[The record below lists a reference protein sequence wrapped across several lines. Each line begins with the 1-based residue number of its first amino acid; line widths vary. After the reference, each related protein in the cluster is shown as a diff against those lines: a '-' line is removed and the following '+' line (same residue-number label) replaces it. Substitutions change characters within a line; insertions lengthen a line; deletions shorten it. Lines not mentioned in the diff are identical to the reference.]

1 MIDNKSLI
9 EVKNK
14 SSNKSF
20 GILISSIL
28 FFIFSYILIFHGNL
42 KIILL
47 SLSLI
52 SLIFS
57 FFKPRIFQVPNI
69 IFIYL
74 GYKIGG
80 VVSPIVMFL
89 IYISTIYPI
98 GFVMRSISSDFTQ
111 TKLYKDKKS
120 YWEDYD
126 NANNNLRDQF

>member
-9 EVKNK
+9 EVENK

-20 GILISSIL
+20 GILISLIL
-28 FFIFSYILIFHGNL
+28 FFIFSYLLIFHSNL
-42 KIILL
+42 NIILL
-47 SLSLI
+47 LLSLI

-89 IYISTIYPI
+89 IYIFTIYPI
-98 GFVMRSISSDFTQ
+98 GFLMRSISSDFTQ
-111 TKLYKDKKS
+111 TKLFKDKKS
-120 YWEDYD
+120 YWEDYE
-126 NANNNLRDQF
+126 NTNNNLRDQF

>member
-9 EVKNK
+9 EVENK

-20 GILISSIL
+20 GILISLIL
-28 FFIFSYILIFHGNL
+28 FFIFSYLLIFHSNL
-42 KIILL
+42 NIILL
-47 SLSLI
+47 LLSLI

-74 GYKIGG
+74 GNKIGG

-89 IYISTIYPI
+89 IYIFTIYPI
-98 GFVMRSISSDFTQ
+98 GFLMRSISSDFTQ
-111 TKLYKDKKS
+111 TKLFKDKKS
-120 YWEDYD
+120 YWEDYE
-126 NANNNLRDQF
+126 NTNNNLRDQF